1 MKLSRYRS
9 SPVGMPAGR
18 NSQIPV
24 FQGEKLAAP
33 MRWHDAFRRSLRRAR
48 AARRSMLLD
57 VCLDLINLRRAG
69 GTVSTSPGT
78 SRDQRRIAGRAPRA
92 TACAHEGQF
101 PKSGQ
106 DSWAWP
112 RRTPYDGAASL
123 THLQELQAALK
134 AEQDFPGV
142 VVLSSNPKQ
151 TTCPA
156 IT

>member
-9 SPVGMPAGR
+9 SSVGLPTGR

-24 FQGEKLAAP
+24 FQGEKLAAS
-33 MRWHDAFRRSLRRAR
+33 MCRRDAFRRLPRRAR
-48 AARRSMLLD
+48 AAGRSMLLD
-57 VCLDLINLRRAG
+57 VCPHLGELRRAG
-69 GTVSTSPGT
+69 DTVSTSQGT
-78 SRDQRRIAGRAPRA
+78 SRGQRRIAGRALRA
-92 TACAHEGQF
+92 TACAHECQF
-101 PKSGQ
+101 PKPGWRP
-106 DSWAWP
+106 WARP
-112 RRTPYDGAASL
+112 RQTPYDGAASL

-134 AEQDFPGV
+134 AEQDFPEV